1 MRHHPRLPAANRRG
15 GRRQTGPETRSGAT
29 LVELALV
36 APILFVFMC
45 TCFEFGR
52 MTMMRASIA
61 NAAYE
66 GARRASVPG
75 STASQAT
82 QAATS
87 VVSAS
92 GISSSTVTVS
102 PTVFDA
108 NTRDVTVTVSV
119 RYTDNA
125 WISGMFVGNATL
137 QRSCTMS
144 REINR

>member
-1 MRHHPRLPAANRRG
+1 MRNSSRVPLANRRDR
-15 GRRQTGPETRSGAT
+15 RRQVGLDARSGAT
-29 LVELALV
+29 LVEFALV

-52 MTMMRASIA
+52 MAMMRASIA

-75 STASQAT
+75 STASQAI
-82 QAATS
+82 QSAVG

-102 PTVFDA
+102 PSVFDA

-119 RYTDNA
+119 RYADNA
-125 WISGMFVGNATL
+125 WISAMFIGNATL